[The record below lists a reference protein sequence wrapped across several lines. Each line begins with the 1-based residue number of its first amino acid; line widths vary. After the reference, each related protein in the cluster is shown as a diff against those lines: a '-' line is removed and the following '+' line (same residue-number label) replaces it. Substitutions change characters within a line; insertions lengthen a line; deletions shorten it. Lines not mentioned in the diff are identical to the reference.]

1 MTTMWLLQ
9 VAGTL
14 SQGLGRISMDANH
27 EEHRDQIRRQYAG
40 SNVLLG
46 TLCYTSIPLCYI
58 VVLCYYTLCYTSILL
73 YCIIILFVI
82 PLYCCTVLLYCV
94 NSVLFYYVSS
104 ILLYY
109 TSSVLLCCFSSVLY
123 CVSSMLLCCVSS
135 VYAGLLF

>member
-46 TLCYTSIPLCYI
+46 TLCYTSI
-58 VVLCYYTLCYTSILL
+58 LL
-73 YCIIILFVI
+73 YCVIILFVI
-82 PLYCCTVLLYCV
+82 PLYCCTVL
-94 NSVLFYYVSS
+94 
-104 ILLYY
+104 
-109 TSSVLLCCFSSVLY
+109 TLC
-123 CVSSMLLCCVSS
+123 
-135 VYAGLLF
+135 